1 MSKDKIVTGDHSP
14 IRRVQSRHLREN
26 QTPAEQA
33 VWRHLKGNRLG
44 GLHFRRQQ
52 VVDGY
57 IVDFYCHAAAL
68 VLEIDGDVHAFQR
81 EGDAARQRALERR
94 GLLVVRASNAD
105 VARDLRG
112 VLEYVLAVAEKRI
125 AAGDG
130 NGVLPPA
137 PP

>member
-1 MSKDKIVTGDHSP
+1 MDKDNIVTGDHAP
-14 IRRVQSRHLREN
+14 VKRVQSWHLRQN
-26 QTPAEQA
+26 QTAAEQA

-52 VVDGY
+52 IIDGY

-68 VLEIDGDVHAFQR
+68 VVEIAGEVHGFKR
-81 EGDAARQRALERR
+81 VEDATRQRALERR
-94 GLLVVRASNAD
+94 GLLVVRVTNVD

-112 VLEYVLAVAEKRI
+112 VLEYLMGVADKRI
-125 AAGDG
+125 TAG
-130 NGVLPPA
+130 NGFLPPA